1 MATTLRIGGVSICG
15 VIGEDETFGVAV
27 DDCWSAYRKWLDK
40 HVDGPYNLMV
50 NVPWTI
56 NDRVIKRPTAW
67 FMIILDSRHHDIND
81 VAYCKRL
88 NVHTIKF
95 STNLGA

>member
-15 VIGEDETFGVAV
+15 MIGEDETFGVTV
-27 DDCWSAYRKWLDK
+27 DNCWSAYCKWLDK
-40 HVDGPYNLMV
+40 RVDGPYAPIV

-67 FMIILDSRHHDIND
+67 FMIVLDSRHHDIND
-81 VAYCKRL
+81 VEYCKRL
-88 NVHTIKF
+88 RVNFINF
-95 STNLGA
+95 